1 MSQIVTMPQLGE
13 TVTEGT
19 ILRWLV
25 QVGDEVKEDDPILEI
40 STDKVDTEVP
50 SPFNGTVTSLLVEE
64 GETVEVGVSL
74 LELNGG
80 KPETEEI
87 SSREDQEED
96 NKKENVQ
103 ELTPKVDEDQN
114 INITKISNKDQNLK
128 LSPVVRKLASENNI
142 NLEKVTGSG
151 KDGRITRQDIEK
163 IISSDQKDVSTE
175 NISDKP
181 LKEIKQEVVPEESS
195 NNISRLRKR
204 IAENMIMSKQTSAH
218 VMTSVEIDF
227 ENIEIVRSK
236 HKAKF
241 KKENGFALTYL
252 PFISI
257 ATISALREYSVVN
270 SSFDLENGIHEIH
283 NHINLGI
290 AVDLNQEGL
299 LVGNLQEADSF
310 NLKGIARKISETSKL
325 LRSGKYGLNDVS
337 GTTFTISNN
346 GSFNSFLTSPIINQ
360 PNVAILSTESV
371 KKRPVVVQAQDGS
384 DSIAI
389 RHTGILSIT
398 WDHRVF
404 DGSVALLFLNFI
416 KDRRKYS
423 FEGLVMISVL
433 INSDYSIDKNIQLSL
448 IGLPNEQLNSIK
460 EEFKNEFV
468 KNFTK
473 LNNDQK
479 SSDQNVTEI
488 IRKSLKFVLKNILQK
503 KPEIQIHLI
512 RK

>member
-1 MSQIVTMPQLGE
+1 MTMPQLGE

-87 SSREDQEED
+87 SSREAQEED

-103 ELTPKVDEDQN
+103 ELTPKVDEEQN

-142 NLEKVTGSG
+142 NLENVTGSG

-241 KKENGFALTYL
+241 KEENGFALTYL

-416 KDRRKYS
+416 KDRLES
-423 FEGLVMISVL
+423 TDWSQEL
-433 INSDYSIDKNIQLSL
+433 D
-448 IGLPNEQLNSIK
+448 
-460 EEFKNEFV
+460 
-468 KNFTK
+468 
-473 LNNDQK
+473 
-479 SSDQNVTEI
+479 
-488 IRKSLKFVLKNILQK
+488 
-503 KPEIQIHLI
+503 
-512 RK
+512 